1 MAGIKIKFCN
11 TIVINIKSNPL
22 DKPIIEIQTDI
33 VYPKQNPLYNIIP
46 KTTGIPN
53 YSSSKKPNN

>member
-1 MAGIKIKFCN
+1 MAGIKIKFCT
-11 TIVINIKSNPL
+11 TIVMNIKSNPL

-53 YSSSKKPNN
+53 YSRSKKPDS

>member
-1 MAGIKIKFCN
+1 MMFCN
-11 TIVINIKSNPL
+11 RRFEKINNIPFPTPIVTITA
-22 DKPIIEIQTDI
+22 EI

-53 YSSSKKPNN
+53 YCCSEKP

>member
-1 MAGIKIKFCN
+1 MAGINIIFCN
-11 TIVINIKSNPL
+11 NKVIKINNIPFPIPIIVII
-22 DKPIIEIQTDI
+22 DDI

-53 YSSSKKPNN
+53 YSCSKKP